1 MLELFCFNNCH
12 FARELWAELLGEEEK
27 KIVFLISKMLYIASY
42 HLSNYDPF
50 FRALK
55 AELPAVVPEDHSF
68 NFQFWR
74 NQTFM
79 EEEF

>member
-1 MLELFCFNNCH
+1 
-12 FARELWAELLGEEEK
+12 
-27 KIVFLISKMLYIASY
+27 MLYIASY

-79 EEEF
+79 EEEFW